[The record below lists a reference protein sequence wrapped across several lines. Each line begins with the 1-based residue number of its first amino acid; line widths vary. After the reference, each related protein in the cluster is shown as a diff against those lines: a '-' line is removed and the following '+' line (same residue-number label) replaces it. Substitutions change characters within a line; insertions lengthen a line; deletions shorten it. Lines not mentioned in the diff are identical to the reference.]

1 MAGADSSESILV
13 PIRGARCNNP
23 VDMADTRSIVTGASI
38 ALALV
43 CAGWAVY
50 ESKHKPVAG
59 AFAGG
64 ASGQQQGRP
73 GGGTGGSGAGG
84 ARTAGGARSGAG
96 GGESIP
102 VLTATA
108 ENRQI
113 NVGIEAIGTANANE
127 SVNITS
133 KTTNMVTSIRFG
145 DGESVRDGQVLVEL
159 DRAQTEADLAAAV
172 AAFAESQ
179 SQFNRSRELFNTQAL
194 SKSQYEQLEATMKS
208 NQARVDSAKA
218 RLADT
223 YIRAP
228 FSGRVGLRRVSL
240 GTLISPGTVITT
252 LDDLSAI
259 KVDFAV
265 PELNVGEL
273 RSGQT
278 ITASSSAYPGRSFAG
293 RVVSVDSRVDPGSRA
308 VTVRALVPNRD
319 GALKPGMFLTV
330 DLSKE
335 RRQALMVPEQ
345 ALVPEQARQFIYVI
359 QGPKVNKREVKLG
372 RREPGFVEITDGLRA
387 GDHVVIEGTLKLRE
401 GSLVREL
408 GGAAAA
414 PAAPAAPHERPAGAS
429 PPS

>member
-1 MAGADSSESILV
+1 L
-13 PIRGARCNNP
+13 
-23 VDMADTRSIVTGASI
+23 
-38 ALALV
+38 ALALF

-50 ESKHKPVAG
+50 ESKHQAAP
-59 AFAGG
+59 GG
-64 ASGQQQGRP
+64 APGQQQGRP
-73 GGGTGGSGAGG
+73 GGGAGAGASAGNRPGVGGS
-84 ARTAGGARSGAG
+84 G

-108 ENRQI
+108 ESRQI

-133 KTTNMVTSIRFG
+133 KTTNMVTSIRFS
-145 DGESVRDGQVLVEL
+145 DGEVVNAGQVLVEL
-159 DRAQTEADLAAAV
+159 DRAQTEADLAAAA

-194 SKSQYEQLEATMKS
+194 SKAQYEQLEATMKS
-208 NQARVDSAKA
+208 NQARVDAAKA

-228 FSGRVGLRRVSL
+228 FAGRVGLRRVSL

-273 RSGQT
+273 RSGQA
-278 ITASSSAYPGRSFAG
+278 IAARSSAYPGRNFVGKVA
-293 RVVSVDSRVDPGSRA
+293 SVDSRVDPGSRA
-308 VTVRALVPNRD
+308 VMVRALVPNRD
-319 GALKPGMFLTV
+319 GALKAGMFLTV

-335 RRQALMVPEQ
+335 RRAALMVPEQ
-345 ALVPEQARQFIYVI
+345 ALVPEQARQFIYVV

-408 GGAAAA
+408 GVA
-414 PAAPAAPHERPAGAS
+414 PTAVAGAS

>member
-1 MAGADSSESILV
+1 MAE
-13 PIRGARCNNP
+13 
-23 VDMADTRSIVTGASI
+23 TRSIVTGASI
-38 ALALV
+38 AIALL

-50 ESKHKPVAG
+50 ESKHQPAPGGFSG
-59 AFAGG
+59 APF
-64 ASGQQQGRP
+64 GQQQGGAGSAPGGGRP
-73 GGGTGGSGAGG
+73 GGGARPGGAGAGG
-84 ARTAGGARSGAG
+84 D
-96 GGESIP
+96 SIP
-102 VLTATA
+102 VLTALA
-108 ENRQI
+108 ESRQI

-127 SVNITS
+127 SVYITS
-133 KTTNMVTSIRFG
+133 KTTNMVTSIRFS
-145 DGESVRDGQVLVEL
+145 DGETVKVGQVLVEL
-159 DRAQTEADLAAAV
+159 DRAQTEADHAAA
-172 AAFAESQ
+172 AASFAESQ

-194 SKSQYEQLEATMKS
+194 SKAQYEQLEATMKS
-208 NQARVDSAKA
+208 NQARVDAARA

-223 YIRAP
+223 FIRAP

-252 LDDLSAI
+252 LDDLTAM

-273 RSGQT
+273 RTGQT
-278 ITASSSAYPGRSFAG
+278 ITARSSAYPGRSFAG

-319 GALKPGMFLTV
+319 AALKPGMFLTV

-335 RRQALMVPEQ
+335 RRAALMVPEQ
-345 ALVPEQARQFIYVI
+345 ALVPEQARQFIYVV

-372 RREPGFVEITDGLRA
+372 RREPGFVEITEGLRA

-408 GGAAAA
+408 GGGAV
-414 PAAPAAPHERPAGAS
+414 PAVAGAS

>member
-1 MAGADSSESILV
+1 MAE
-13 PIRGARCNNP
+13 
-23 VDMADTRSIVTGASI
+23 TRSIVTAASL
-38 ALALV
+38 ALALF
-43 CAGWAVY
+43 CAGWAIY
-50 ESKHKPVAG
+50 ESKHQAAP
-59 AFAGG
+59 GG

-73 GGGTGGSGAGG
+73 GGGAGAG
-84 ARTAGGARSGAG
+84 ASAGNRPGGGGAG

-108 ENRQI
+108 ESRQI

-133 KTTNMVTSIRFG
+133 KTTNMVTSIRFN
-145 DGESVRDGQVLVEL
+145 DGEVVNAGQVLVEL
-159 DRAQTEADLAAAV
+159 DRAQTEADLAAAA

-194 SKSQYEQLEATMKS
+194 SKAQYEQLEATMKS
-208 NQARVDSAKA
+208 NQARVDAAKA

-228 FSGRVGLRRVSL
+228 FAGRVGLRRVSL

-273 RSGQT
+273 RSGQA
-278 ITASSSAYPGRSFAG
+278 IAARSSAYPGRSFVGKVA
-293 RVVSVDSRVDPGSRA
+293 SVDSRVDPGSRA
-308 VTVRALVPNRD
+308 VMVRALVPNRD

-335 RRQALMVPEQ
+335 RRAALMVPEQ
-345 ALVPEQARQFIYVI
+345 ALVPEQARQFIYVV

-408 GGAAAA
+408 GGVATAVAGAA
-414 PAAPAAPHERPAGAS
+414 P
-429 PPS
+429 PS

>member
-1 MAGADSSESILV
+1 MHE
-13 PIRGARCNNP
+13 ARCDNR
-23 VDMADTRSIVTGASI
+23 VDMAETRSIVTAASL
-38 ALALV
+38 ALALF
-43 CAGWAVY
+43 CAGWAIY
-50 ESKHKPVAG
+50 ESKHQAAP
-59 AFAGG
+59 GG
-64 ASGQQQGRP
+64 STGQQGRP
-73 GGGTGGSGAGG
+73 GGGAGAG
-84 ARTAGGARSGAG
+84 APAGNRPGGGGAG

-108 ENRQI
+108 ESRQI

-133 KTTNMVTSIRFG
+133 KTTNMVTSIRFS
-145 DGESVRDGQVLVEL
+145 DGEVVNAGQVLVEL
-159 DRAQTEADLAAAV
+159 DRAQTEADLAAAA

-194 SKSQYEQLEATMKS
+194 SKAQYEQLEATMKS
-208 NQARVDSAKA
+208 NQARVDAAKA

-228 FSGRVGLRRVSL
+228 FAGRVGLRRVSL

-273 RSGQT
+273 RSGQA
-278 ITASSSAYPGRSFAG
+278 IAARSSAYPGRSFVGKVA
-293 RVVSVDSRVDPGSRA
+293 SVDSRVDPGSRA
-308 VTVRALVPNRD
+308 VMVRALVPNRD

-335 RRQALMVPEQ
+335 RRAALMVPEQ
-345 ALVPEQARQFIYVI
+345 ALVPEQARQFIYVV

-408 GGAAAA
+408 GVAPTAVAGAA
-414 PAAPAAPHERPAGAS
+414 

>member
-1 MAGADSSESILV
+1 M
-13 PIRGARCNNP
+13 
-23 VDMADTRSIVTGASI
+23 
-38 ALALV
+38 
-43 CAGWAVY
+43 
-50 ESKHKPVAG
+50 
-59 AFAGG
+59 
-64 ASGQQQGRP
+64 
-73 GGGTGGSGAGG
+73 
-84 ARTAGGARSGAG
+84 
-96 GGESIP
+96 
-102 VLTATA
+102 LTATA
-108 ENRQI
+108 ESRQI

-127 SVNITS
+127 SVNVTS
-133 KTTNMVTSIRFG
+133 KATNLVTAIRFN
-145 DGESVRDGQVLVEL
+145 DGENVRAGQVLVEL
-159 DRAQTEADLAAAV
+159 DRAQTEAALAAAS

-208 NQARVDSAKA
+208 NQARVDAAKA
-218 RLADT
+218 SLADT

-240 GTLISPGTVITT
+240 GTLISPGTLITT
-252 LDDLSAI
+252 LDDTSSI

-273 RSGQT
+273 RAGQA
-278 ITASSSAYPGRSFAG
+278 ITARSSAYPGRSFAG
-293 RVVSVDSRVDPGSRA
+293 KVASVDSRVDPGSRA

-335 RRQALMVPEQ
+335 RRAALMVPEQ
-345 ALVPEQARQFIYVI
+345 ALVPEQARQFIYVV
-359 QGPKVNKREVKLG
+359 QGPKVTKREVKLG

-408 GGAAAA
+408 GA
-414 PAAPAAPHERPAGAS
+414 PAASGPADAPT
-429 PPS
+429 PS

>member
-1 MAGADSSESILV
+1 MADS
-13 PIRGARCNNP
+13 
-23 VDMADTRSIVTGASI
+23 RSIVTGASI
-38 ALALV
+38 AIALV

-50 ESKHKPVAG
+50 ESKHKPA
-59 AFAGG
+59 
-64 ASGQQQGRP
+64 P
-73 GGGTGGSGAGG
+73 GGFSGAAPAQQRGVPGG
-84 ARTAGGARSGAG
+84 ARPG

-108 ENRQI
+108 ESRQI

-145 DGESVRDGQVLVEL
+145 DGETVKAGQVLVEL
-159 DRAQTEADLAAAV
+159 DRAQTEADLAAA
-172 AAFAESQ
+172 AASFAESQ

-194 SKSQYEQLEATMKS
+194 SKAQYEQLEATMKS

-223 YIRAP
+223 FIRAP
-228 FSGRVGLRRVSL
+228 FAGRVGLRRVSL

-252 LDDLSAI
+252 LDDLSAM

-273 RSGQT
+273 RSGQA
-278 ITASSSAYPGRSFAG
+278 ITARSSAYPGRSFGG
-293 RVVSVDSRVDPGSRA
+293 RVFSVDSRVDPGSRA

-319 GALKPGMFLTV
+319 AALKPGMFLTV

-335 RRQALMVPEQ
+335 RRAALMVPEQ
-345 ALVPEQARQFIYVI
+345 ALVPEQARQFIYVV

-372 RREPGFVEITDGLRA
+372 RREPGFVEITEGLRA

-408 GGAAAA
+408 GGAAA
-414 PAAPAAPHERPAGAS
+414 PAAGAP

>member
-1 MAGADSSESILV
+1 MRE
-13 PIRGARCNNP
+13 ARCNNR
-23 VDMADTRSIVTGASI
+23 VDMAETRSIVTAASL
-38 ALALV
+38 ALALF
-43 CAGWAVY
+43 CAGWAIY
-50 ESKHKPVAG
+50 ESKHQAAP
-59 AFAGG
+59 GG
-64 ASGQQQGRP
+64 GPGQQQGRP
-73 GGGTGGSGAGG
+73 GGGAGAGASAGNRPGGGGS
-84 ARTAGGARSGAG
+84 G

-108 ENRQI
+108 ESRQI

-145 DGESVRDGQVLVEL
+145 DGEVVKAGQVLVEL
-159 DRAQTEADLAAAV
+159 DRAQTEADLAAAA

-194 SKSQYEQLEATMKS
+194 SKAQYEQLEATMKS
-208 NQARVDSAKA
+208 NQARVDAAKA

-228 FSGRVGLRRVSL
+228 FAGRVGLRRVSL

-273 RSGQT
+273 RSGQA
-278 ITASSSAYPGRSFAG
+278 IAARSSAYPGRSFVGKVA
-293 RVVSVDSRVDPGSRA
+293 SVDSRVDPGSRA
-308 VTVRALVPNRD
+308 VMVRALVPNRD

-335 RRQALMVPEQ
+335 RRAALMVPEQ
-345 ALVPEQARQFIYVI
+345 ALVPEQARQFIYVV

-408 GGAAAA
+408 GVAPTAVAGAA
-414 PAAPAAPHERPAGAS
+414 